1 MNQVLERELVR
12 RLAYLGK
19 PLKASTAFV
28 LTGPRWVPRVVR
40 KWPLRF
46 VCFVGACHVRVLMFS
61 GVSGS

>member
-1 MNQVLERELVR
+1 MNQFSEREIVL

-19 PLKASTAFV
+19 PLKAATAFFSN
-28 LTGPRWVPRVVR
+28 GPRWVPGVVC